1 LTHKAVYG
9 SLWFHGMKNETKLTP
24 RDLFLLLLIAAVVIV
39 CGLLE
44 INPNH

>member
-1 LTHKAVYG
+1 
-9 SLWFHGMKNETKLTP
+9 MRNETKLTP
-24 RDLFLLLLIAAVVIV
+24 RDLFLLLLIAAAVIV